1 MTKNVLLVGLK
12 AIILDQVQKNLD
24 VKDVRLFTGSSVEDV
39 RAAFDREPINMPID
53 IVIMGAGLDIDV
65 RLEIIKLIFSLSET
79 TTVHMKD
86 HASGPEGL
94 IPFVNAV
101 LKGLIG

>member
-12 AIILDQVQKNLD
+12 VIILDQVQKNLD

-39 RAAFDREPINMPID
+39 RAAFDREPID

>member
-12 AIILDQVQKNLD
+12 TIILDQVQKNLD

-39 RAAFDREPINMPID
+39 RAAFDREPID

>member
-1 MTKNVLLVGLK
+1 MTKNILLVGLK

-39 RAAFDREPINMPID
+39 RAAFDREPID